1 MRIRRRDFT
10 KLSGAALVATLA
22 PGCSSAPEQPK
33 EIGNMYGLIGR
44 MTCVSG
50 QRDAFIG
57 ILLEST
63 AAMPGCLSYVVARDP
78 QDGDALWITTGGEPY
93 NAIQVELRRRFPT
106 FTLLFSPLASELQVA
121 YLLPADR
128 YGQGLYQEEPSIL
141 APGCLK
147 MLTEAIAVRIDDLIS

>member
-78 QDGDALWITTGGEPY
+78 QDGDALWITEVWDSKESH
-93 NAIQVELRRRFPT
+93 A
-106 FTLLFSPLASELQVA
+106 ASLQ
-121 YLLPADR
+121 LPAVR
-128 YGQGLYQEEPSIL
+128 
-141 APGCLK
+141 
-147 MLTEAIAVRIDDLIS
+147 EAIKRGRPLIASPKPPTGSVTVC